1 MKSGDVYGV
10 GNNRHQHF
18 RDDKDLKDYK
28 EEQLIPFFDTKDSI
42 EGIKTF
48 KRMTI
53 AYSIQGKAYGI
64 GDKLKKLLKIKD
76 ERFGF
81 FTLPVSKE

>member
-1 MKSGDVYGV
+1 LKSGEVYGV

-53 AYSIQGKAYGI
+53 AYSI
-64 GDKLKKLLKIKD
+64 
-76 ERFGF
+76 
-81 FTLPVSKE
+81 